1 MLVLPSGNC
10 LGALF
15 AIVTC
20 WMSVAVALPSG
31 MVLLSSEVASK
42 VISAGIVSFGGVVF
56 STSTIWVAFALLPA
70 SSVAIH
76 NIVVLPSGNV
86 FDALFVSE
94 TNFTL
99 SVAVAL
105 PIGTMLP
112 EIESAIVLTAEGA
125 IIFGAVVSTTS
136 TVWVPFALLPDA
148 SVAIQSMVDF
158 PRGNVFDALFVIVT
172 CWMSV
177 AVALPIDTEVS
188 FSDGASKGTSAGIV
202 SFGEAVFF
210 TKTV

>member
-10 LGALF
+10 FGALF
-15 AIVTC
+15 VIVTGS
-20 WMSVAVALPSG
+20 MSVAVALPSG

-42 VISAGIVSFGGVVF
+42 VMSAGIVNFGGVVF
-56 STSTIWVAFALLPA
+56 STSTIWVAFALFPA
-70 SSVAIH
+70 SSVATH
-76 NIVVLPSGNV
+76 STVVLPSGNV

-105 PIGTMLP
+105 PIGAMLP
-112 EIESAIVLTAEGA
+112 EIESAIVLTSEGA
-125 IIFGAVVSTTS
+125 VIFGAVVSTTS

-158 PRGNVFDALFVIVT
+158 PSGNVFDALFVIVT

-177 AVALPIDTEVS
+177 AVALPIGTELS
-188 FSDGASKGTSAGIV
+188 FSEVASKVISAGIV
-202 SFGEAVFF
+202 SFGEAVFL